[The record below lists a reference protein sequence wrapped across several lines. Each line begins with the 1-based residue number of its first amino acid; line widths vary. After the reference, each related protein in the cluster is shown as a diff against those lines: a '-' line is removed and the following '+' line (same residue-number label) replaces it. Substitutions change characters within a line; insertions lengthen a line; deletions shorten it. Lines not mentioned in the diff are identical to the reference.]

1 MIAILPPTSPTTVM
15 GGFSLG
21 ISTDQWQ
28 FYFIYFFFFTE
39 AEKKRKKK
47 VYTIYFKRGNVNF
60 AWVTTVLARSEVTT
74 VPTITVLLGKAPR
87 F

>member
-28 FYFIYFFFFTE
+28 FFFIFFFTE